1 MTEKQKSTKRLGKAA
16 VVLMALASLLG
27 IGAVPALATSDERSW
42 NMTVTVTDTSIPPCE
57 ENYTIA
63 SWDPDLA
70 ASFPI
75 NEIDLASPTA
85 LTFEVYLNFQDA
97 MDLGTCASPNIE
109 PTGNVTAQFSVL
121 ANELVG
127 TVNCNPP
134 GHCEAATMSNS
145 EFGALIDG
153 TLALKED
160 STPGTYLATEGGS
173 YLATLRVVWTLP

>member
-1 MTEKQKSTKRLGKAA
+1 MLETRNSTKRLGKAA
-16 VVLMALASLLG
+16 VVLMALGSLLG
-27 IGAVPALATSDERSW
+27 IGAVPAMATDERSW
-42 NMTVTVTDTSIPPCE
+42 DMTVTVTDNSIPPCE

-70 ASFPI
+70 VYFPSG
-75 NEIDLASPTA
+75 EIDLASPTA
-85 LTFEVYLNFQDA
+85 LAFEVYLNFQDG
-97 MDLGTCASPNIE
+97 MDQGDCAGPNIE

-134 GHCEAATMSNS
+134 GYCEAATMSNS

-153 TLALKED
+153 TLALKET
-160 STPGTYLATEGGS
+160 STPGTYFAIDGGS
-173 YLATLRVVWTLP
+173 YLATLRVVWTP